1 LFLAQERRDLLHKH
15 FTEVEGEFSFA
26 KGVDGTTTEEIQ
38 EALEESIK
46 GKKST
51 PQAINLNVHT
61 FLYSICN
68 DVSVGKHAIH
78 INSLFTPVLRIRILY
93 VFGPLGPGSITIRS
107 E

>member
-1 LFLAQERRDLLHKH
+1 VQERRDLLHKH

-46 GKKST
+46 GKKRL
-51 PQAINLNVHT
+51 PQAINRRECTYCNK
-61 FLYSICN
+61 ICS

-78 INSLFTPVLRIRILY
+78 INSLFTPVLRMRILY